1 MEGVGGG
8 AGALLP
14 TNTSSIMYRRS
25 GPLSLSDY
33 VKQYTL
39 LRDVKPE
46 TVRQYGITARLFERW
61 AGGPVQLVELDEQSV
76 SAWLRDYAASG
87 VEPETVRSKKIG
99 LLALWRAAADENLCE
114 PPTRRIRSVKC
125 PYKPPTCWTWEEVSA
140 LLTACQG
147 LQRWHKTGLRRSA
160 WFDLAVRLAWDT
172 GLRQGDQWRLPV
184 ADVRPD
190 GAVSLVQSK
199 TGRPVICQLSTS
211 TVEALRVSLE
221 VAPRQVVT
229 PWLSSHETFDDQF
242 KRLVAKAGIRQ
253 GTWKWLRRASATD
266 VEIQRPGSATAH
278 LGHVPGS
285 RIAERSYIDP
295 AQFSRTATT
304 PRELVVAAF
313 QSRQSGGGG
322 GAD

>member
-1 MEGVGGG
+1 MYCK
-8 AGALLP
+8 AGPA
-14 TNTSSIMYRRS
+14 T
-25 GPLSLSDY
+25 LSAY
-33 VKQYTL
+33 AANYNL
-39 LRDVKPE
+39 LRDVRPE
-46 TVRQYGITARLFERW
+46 TVRQYEITARLFEAW
-61 AGGPVQLVELDEQSV
+61 AGHPVQLVELDEGSV

-87 VEPETVRSKKIG
+87 VVPETVRSKKVG
-99 LLALWRAAADENLCE
+99 LLALWRAAADEGLCE
-114 PPTRRIRSVKC
+114 PPTRRIRSVRV
-125 PYKPPTCWTWEEVSA
+125 PYKAPTCWTWEEVSA

-160 WFDLAVRLAWDT
+160 WFDLAIRMAWDT

-184 ADVRPD
+184 ADIRPD
-190 GAVSLVQSK
+190 GGVSLVQSK
-199 TGRPVICQLSTS
+199 TGRPVVCQLSPS

-221 VAPRQVVT
+221 LAPRQLVT

-242 KRLVAKAGIRQ
+242 KRLVQKAGIRP

-266 VEIQRPGSATAH
+266 VELQRPGAASAH

-313 QSRQSGGGG
+313 QNGGGG
-322 GAD
+322 RLRRGETG

>member
-1 MEGVGGG
+1 
-8 AGALLP
+8 
-14 TNTSSIMYRRS
+14 MYCKS
-25 GPLSLSDY
+25 GPATLSAY
-33 VKQYTL
+33 AANYNL
-39 LRDVKPE
+39 LRDVRPE
-46 TVRQYGITARLFERW
+46 TVRQYEITARLYEQW

-87 VEPETVRSKKIG
+87 VVPETVRSKKVGI
-99 LLALWRAAADENLCE
+99 LALWRAAADEGLCE
-114 PPTRRIRSVKC
+114 PPTRRIRSVRV
-125 PYKPPTCWTWEEVSA
+125 PYKAPTCWTWEEVSA
-140 LLTACQG
+140 LLGACQS
-147 LQRWHKTGLRRSA
+147 LQRWHKTGMRRSA
-160 WFDLAVRLAWDT
+160 WFDLAIRLAWDT

-184 ADVRPD
+184 ADIRPD
-190 GAVSLVQSK
+190 GAVGLVQSK
-199 TGRPVICQLSTS
+199 TGRPVLCQLSTS

-221 VAPRQVVT
+221 VAPRQLVT

-242 KRLVAKAGIRQ
+242 KRLVAKAGIRP

-313 QSRQSGGGG
+313 QTRHGGGG
-322 GAD
+322 GHSVAVRGRVA

>member
-1 MEGVGGG
+1 
-8 AGALLP
+8 
-14 TNTSSIMYRRS
+14 MYCKS
-25 GPLSLSDY
+25 GPATLSAY
-33 VKQYTL
+33 AANYNL
-39 LRDVKPE
+39 LRDVRPE
-46 TVRQYGITARLFERW
+46 TVRQYEIIARLFEQW
-61 AGGPVQLVELDEQSV
+61 AGHPVPLAELDEASV

-87 VEPETVRSKKIG
+87 VVPETVRSKKVG
-99 LLALWRAAADENLCE
+99 LLALWRAAADEGLCD
-114 PPTRRIRSVKC
+114 PPTRRVRSVRV
-125 PYKPPTCWTWEEVSA
+125 PYKAPTCWTWEEVSA

-160 WFDLAVRLAWDT
+160 WFDLAIRMAWDT
-172 GLRQGDQWRLPV
+172 GLRKGDMLQLPV
-184 ADVRPD
+184 ADIRPD
-190 GAVSLVQSK
+190 GAVGLVQSK

-221 VAPRQVVT
+221 VAPRPLVC

-242 KRLVAKAGIRQ
+242 KRLVAKAGIRP

-266 VEIQRPGSATAH
+266 VELQRPGAATVH

-295 AQFSRTATT
+295 AQFSRTATK

-313 QSRQSGGGG
+313 QARQVEGG
-322 GAD
+322 GAF

>member
-1 MEGVGGG
+1 
-8 AGALLP
+8 
-14 TNTSSIMYRRS
+14 MYSRS
-25 GPLSLSDY
+25 GPATLSAY
-33 VKQYTL
+33 AANYNL
-39 LRDVKPE
+39 LRDVRPE
-46 TVRQYGITARLFERW
+46 TVRQYEITARLFEAW
-61 AGGPVQLVELDEQSV
+61 AGHPVQLVELDEASV

-87 VEPETVRSKKIG
+87 VVPETVRSKKVG
-99 LLALWRAAADENLCE
+99 LLALWRAAADEGLCE

-125 PYKPPTCWTWEEVSA
+125 PYKPPTCWTIEEVSA

-147 LQRWHKTGLRRSA
+147 LQRWHRTGLRRSS
-160 WFDLAVRLAWDT
+160 WFALAIRLAWDT

-190 GAVSLVQSK
+190 GAVGLVQSK
-199 TGRPVICQLSTS
+199 TGRPVLCQLSSS

-221 VAPRQVVT
+221 VAPRALAT
-229 PWLSSHETFDDQF
+229 PWLASHETFDAQF
-242 KRLVAKAGIRQ
+242 SLLVKKAGIRP

-266 VEIQRPGSATAH
+266 VEIQRPGAATAH

-313 QSRQSGGGG
+313 QVRQGGGG
-322 GAD
+322 GIQRQDEPG

>member
-1 MEGVGGG
+1 
-8 AGALLP
+8 
-14 TNTSSIMYRRS
+14 MYSRS
-25 GPLSLSDY
+25 GPATLSAY
-33 VKQYTL
+33 AAQYNL
-39 LRDVKPE
+39 LRDVRPE
-46 TVRQYGITARLFERW
+46 TVRQYEITARLYEAW
-61 AGGPVQLVELDEQSV
+61 AGGPVQLLELDEASV

-87 VEPETVRSKKIG
+87 VVPETVRSKKVGI
-99 LLALWRAAADENLCE
+99 LALWRAAADEGLCE
-114 PPTRRIRSVKC
+114 PPTRRIRSVRV

-147 LQRWHKTGLRRSA
+147 LKRWHRTGLRRSA
-160 WFDLAVRLAWDT
+160 GFDLAIRLAWDT

-184 ADVRPD
+184 ADIRPD

-199 TGRPVICQLSTS
+199 TGRPVICQLSAS
-211 TVEALRVSLE
+211 TVEALRISLS
-221 VAPRQVVT
+221 VAPRQLVT

-242 KRLVAKAGIRQ
+242 KRLVAKAGIRP

-266 VEIQRPGSATAH
+266 VEIQRPGAATAH

-313 QSRQSGGGG
+313 QGRPGGGG
-322 GAD
+322 GAGG